1 MRMELQERTFRVSD
15 IQETPDD
22 VSFELEGKRYFVDA
36 DIKNREDSLTFRVI
50 RELNAVNERVNYQ
63 RLKSPAWG
71 VKPQIA

>member
-50 RELNAVNERVNYQ
+50 RELNAVNER
-63 RLKSPAWG
+63 LKAIKYT
-71 VKPQIA
+71 VARA